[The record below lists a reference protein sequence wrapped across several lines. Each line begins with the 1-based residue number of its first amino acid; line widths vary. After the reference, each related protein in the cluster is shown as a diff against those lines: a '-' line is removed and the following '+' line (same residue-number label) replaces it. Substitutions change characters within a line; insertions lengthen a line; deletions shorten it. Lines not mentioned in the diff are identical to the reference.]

1 MADLGN
7 RLGEATSPYLLQ
19 HSGNPVHW
27 QPWDETALAAARERD
42 RPILLSIGYAAC
54 HWCHVMAHESF
65 ENPAIAALMN
75 EHFINI
81 KVDREERPDL
91 DQLYQ
96 HALALLGQHGG
107 WPLTMFLT
115 PAGEPF
121 WGGTYFPPEARY
133 GRPGLPEVLE
143 TVARIW
149 REDRER
155 VASNTT
161 ALKDALARLATP
173 ARPQDLSPAFV
184 TETAQRLIQAF
195 DTIHGGFAG
204 APKFPQAP
212 LLHLLWRQAL
222 ASNDQAIRHAV
233 LHTLVNMCQGGI
245 YDHLGGG
252 FARYSVDAL
261 WLVPHFEKMLYDNAQ
276 LIALLSDAWADTK
289 NPLFAARVL
298 ETVGWLER
306 EMLVEEAFASSLDA
320 DSEGEEGKF
329 YVWDAAE
336 IDRLLGPDA
345 RAFRLAYGV
354 TDAGNWEGKT
364 ILNRLHQLALGSPEQ
379 EGALRSCADVL
390 LAARDKRVW
399 PGRDDKVL
407 ADWNGLTIAAL
418 ARASA
423 VLGRPQ
429 WLERAQAAFAFVCRN
444 MTSGDRLAH
453 SWRAGRRLELA
464 FLDDYAQMAAAAL
477 ALYEHT
483 ADPEYLERAAHW
495 VGRLDVDYLDPAG
508 GYYQVAAAATD
519 VLVRPKNAQDGPTP
533 AANSTLVGVLVR
545 LYAVTGKNRYRTR
558 AEQVVE
564 AFSGEARR
572 NPAVH
577 AALLSAYGV
586 LADPLQV
593 ILIGAP
599 DDQALAA
606 LRLAALGAPAP
617 DAIVLTL
624 PPEFELAADHPAA
637 GKGLIDTRATA
648 YVCPGRTCLPPV
660 TAPEQLADILTPGHL
675 HAVSS

>member
-1 MADLGN
+1 MADLRN
-7 RLGEATSPYLLQ
+7 RLAEATSPYLLQ
-19 HSGNPVHW
+19 HSDNPVHW
-27 QPWDETALAAARERD
+27 QPWDNAALADARARD
-42 RPILLSIGYAAC
+42 KPILLSVGYAAC

-75 EHFINI
+75 EHFVNI

-121 WGGTYFPPEARY
+121 WGGTYFPPESRY
-133 GRPGLPEVLE
+133 GRPGFPEVLE

-149 REDRER
+149 RDDRER
-155 VASNTT
+155 VTSNTT
-161 ALKDALARLATP
+161 ALRDALARLATP
-173 ARPQDLSPAFV
+173 GRPEALSPAFV

-204 APKFPQAP
+204 APKFPQGP
-212 LLHLLWRQAL
+212 LLHLLWRQAV
-222 ASNDQAIRHAV
+222 ATGDPAIRQAV
-233 LHTLVNMCQGGI
+233 LHTLVNICQGGI

-276 LIALLSDAWADTK
+276 LIALLSDAAADTN
-289 NPLFAARVL
+289 NPLLATRVA

-306 EMLVEEAFASSLDA
+306 EMLVEDAFASSLDA

-336 IDRLLGPDA
+336 IDRLLGPNV
-345 RAFRLAYGV
+345 RTFRLAYGV

-364 ILNRLHQLALGSPEQ
+364 ILNRLHQPGLGLPE
-379 EGALRSCADVL
+379 EEAALRSSADVL
-390 LAARDKRVW
+390 LAAREQRAR

-423 VLGRPQ
+423 VFRRPE
-429 WLERAQAAFAFVCRN
+429 WLERAEAAFAFVCRN
-444 MTSGDRLAH
+444 MASGDRLAH
-453 SWRAGRRLELA
+453 SWRAGRRLDLA

-477 ALYEHT
+477 ALFQHT
-483 ADPEYLERAAHW
+483 TRPEYLQRAVEW
-495 VGRLDVDYLDPAG
+495 IGRLDADYLDPAG
-508 GYYQVAAAATD
+508 GYFQVAADATD
-519 VLVRPKNAQDGPTP
+519 VLVRSKNAQDGPTP
-533 AANSTLVGVLVR
+533 AANGTLVGVLAR
-545 LYAVTGKNRYRTR
+545 LYVLTGEDKYRAR
-558 AEQVVE
+558 AEQLLEV
-564 AFSGEARR
+564 FSGEARR

-577 AALLSAYGV
+577 AALLSGYGL
-586 LADPLQV
+586 LADPVQV
-593 ILIGAP
+593 VLMGTADDPALAELRRTALEAAAP
-599 DDQALAA
+599 DL
-606 LRLAALGAPAP
+606 
-617 DAIVLTL
+617 IVLTV
-624 PPEFELAADHPAA
+624 PTGAELSAGHPAL
-637 GKGLIDTRATA
+637 GKTMIDGRATA
-648 YVCPGRTCLPPV
+648 YVCIGHVCLPPV
-660 TAPEQLADILTPGHL
+660 TAPDQLADLLAPNRL
-675 HAVSS
+675 RDLR